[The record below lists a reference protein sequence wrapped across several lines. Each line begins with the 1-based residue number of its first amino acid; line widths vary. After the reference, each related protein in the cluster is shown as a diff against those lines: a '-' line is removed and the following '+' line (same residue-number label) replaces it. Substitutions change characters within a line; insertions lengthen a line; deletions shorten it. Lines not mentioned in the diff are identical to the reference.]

1 MLESVREYLPISG
14 LEWDLVAQRHAA
26 FHPDEERNGDQLK
39 KKFNKLAKVKMG
51 TGDPNVPPDVSEA
64 KAIRKLIIEKTEG
77 VTGSEEEP
85 FALEEDYEE
94 GDDGE
99 EGEEDVQDVDGDP
112 SVNEGAVREVGLA
125 GVARA
130 GGAGAARAAGNRAVQ
145 RSGGSLSSTSPHN
158 GVSTILLL
166 SYHFVFGLN

>member
-1 MLESVREYLPISG
+1 M
-14 LEWDLVAQRHAA
+14 
-26 FHPDEERNGDQLK
+26 
-39 KKFNKLAKVKMG
+39 
-51 TGDPNVPPDVSEA
+51 
-64 KAIRKLIIEKTEG
+64 
-77 VTGSEEEP
+77 
-85 FALEEDYEE
+85 
-94 GDDGE
+94 
-99 EGEEDVQDVDGDP
+99 
-112 SVNEGAVREVGLA
+112 GLA